1 LFSLTTKNS
10 LSIEMLL
17 FLIASAS
24 TKRCR
29 RGELAAVSI
38 RRDWRGIGGVRISTM
53 RLEHWLGALQLLQ
66 CSPRFEVPGNPPRTF
81 SVSENCSS
89 MVLNRSVCERVDRLA
104 QEESLPRL
112 GV

>member
-1 LFSLTTKNS
+1 MCSQSGVTLFSLTTKNN

-24 TKRCR
+24 TKR
-29 RGELAAVSI
+29 
-38 RRDWRGIGGVRISTM
+38 
-53 RLEHWLGALQLLQ
+53 
-66 CSPRFEVPGNPPRTF
+66 F

-89 MVLNRSVCERVDRLA
+89 MVLNWSVCEGVDRLA